1 MVEPHVHKDS
11 WHLVKAYPA
20 DKARY
25 DEDPRQL
32 HRSFFQRHQHQ
43 LATTPMPTLTIRR
56 EEREVDER
64 LLRRETEKDKIKMQK
79 AREAA
84 ASAALTADAETPGRQ
99 SGVCAVC

>member
-1 MVEPHVHKDS
+1 MHKDS
-11 WHLVKAYPA
+11 WHLVKAYPG

-32 HRSFFQRHQHQ
+32 HRSFFQRHRHQ

-84 ASAALTADAETPGRQ
+84 ASAALTADAETHGRQ